1 MCGSYRDPLYCTVD
15 DVISNWSHFTAVM
28 HEPNDTIK
36 LTKTISFKLKE
47 KIKFR
52 QILFNINIVIMTN
65 LMTPYVHED
74 NMIVEQC
81 EFDLIFVNIKII

>member
-1 MCGSYRDPLYCTVD
+1 MEGSGVTKKICKVKKSTMCGSYRDPLYCTVD

-52 QILFNINIVIMTN
+52 
-65 LMTPYVHED
+65 
-74 NMIVEQC
+74 
-81 EFDLIFVNIKII
+81 